1 MNKIIK
7 NNIVE
12 QLKEYGLPGFLI
24 DDLIKNKKV
33 STMGGDYIIKDNIV
47 YKVTNNGS
55 TAITNR

>member
-1 MNKIIK
+1 MNKTIKSNIIK
-7 NNIVE
+7 
-12 QLKEYGLPGFLI
+12 QLKEYGLPDFLI

-33 STMGGDYIIKDNIV
+33 NAIGGDYIIKDNIV